1 MSRQMVSAYRRL
13 AGASVAVASIVSL
26 AACSQ
31 APSGSTGGT
40 GAGAPGA
47 GATSAASA
55 LPSELPAKFASW
67 TPQST
72 QITACA
78 FDPVTKSPDGT
89 TKISGWGIIEAA
101 TGVAPEAFI
110 LKIDKDGSE
119 YYQTTQPQERK
130 DLVAKFGKP
139 TLARGGFQATLSAS
153 EVKPPFTATMILAFD
168 KRLFNCEYK
177 VQV

>member
-13 AGASVAVASIVSL
+13 VGASVAVASIVSL

-31 APSGSTGGT
+31 APSGSTSGT
-40 GAGAPGA
+40 GS

-67 TPQST
+67 SPQST

-89 TKISGWGIIEAA
+89 IKISGWGIIEAA
-101 TGVAPEAFI
+101 AGVVPEAFI

-119 YYQTTQPQERK
+119 YYQTTQPLERK
-130 DLVAKFGKP
+130 DLVTKFGKP

-177 VQV
+177 AQV